1 MARPSRHR
9 RRRGGQAPPGIDRS
23 FAGNRARERRLAATP
38 RELLPEELAALG
50 HDAESIAARRR
61 RRPSQWIDT
70 GFEQLDEAGLI
81 KQYVT
86 WDPERYDS
94 QFELLIADRELGRAV
109 LAALYGPATFR
120 RLDPL
125 WDGLHE
131 FAGGR
136 RRIWL
141 NAFMR
146 EYFAGARRVDR

>member
-9 RRRGGQAPPGIDRS
+9 RRRGGQAPPNIDRS
-23 FAGNRARERRLAATP
+23 FAGNRARERRLATPP
-38 RELLPEELAALG
+38 RELLADELATLG
-50 HDAESIAARRR
+50 HDATSIAACRR
-61 RRPSQWIDT
+61 RRPPQWIDT
-70 GFEQLDEAGLI
+70 GFEQLDQAGLI

-86 WDPERYDS
+86 WDEERYDHE
-94 QFELLIADRELGRAV
+94 FELLITDRELGRAV

-136 RRIWL
+136 QRIWL
-141 NAFMR
+141 NQFMR
-146 EYFAGARRVDR
+146 AYFAGARRVDR